1 MSSSSYMF
9 ANVPSNTGSLRA
21 AYEAWLKA
29 RSPQQPAQKIP
40 PSLNKRVGIVGAGM
54 AGLYA
59 ALLLK
64 NRGIDCRLF
73 EAHPER
79 LGGRVYTHRFNQEPN
94 QYFEAGAMRLP
105 QTPEQQPVF
114 DLIHYLNEQIPPESK
129 IDLIPYN
136 LYDPNGNLV
145 YVNGKRAFGG
155 STMTLNYANE
165 HPESLGFNLPPEDRN
180 KTASQLL
187 DEVLQPFFD
196 LLAINFDLGFAKIV
210 QYDNYSLY
218 TYLTEIEG
226 WSMEKVNYVEVMNS
240 ASNQFQSSFTEM
252 VIESMDFSGAKW
264 STIANGM
271 DRLPNACAAL
281 IGEESITMNAPVRQ
295 VENLQDGR
303 IAVHYGDLGEFDT
316 FDSVILALPPAALRM
331 IATPQWSPTK
341 TQAIRSMHFEPLYKI
356 GLRFKTRFWEQL
368 PQAAMGGQ
376 SSSDLPMR
384 WCVYPSYGLGDSG
397 AGVLLLYS
405 WMTDAYNW
413 LPQNPEER
421 VRLALRDLQT
431 LYQNTVDIHEQF
443 IESFDVAWP
452 SEWATGDAMFY
463 PGQFRQ
469 LFNSARQAE
478 QNIYFAGEHLSVHHT
493 WIVGALDSAL
503 FACQQLLGDETL
515 EPLRSPTQTPLH
527 PHQHDYSQCAAAP
540 ILPR

>member
-1 MSSSSYMF
+1 MTSSASMF
-9 ANVPSNTGSLRA
+9 ASVPHHKASLRA

-29 RSPQQPAQKIP
+29 RTPLVSTQKKSPVCNQ
-40 PSLNKRVGIVGAGM
+40 RVGIVGAGM

-64 NRGIDCRLF
+64 SQGIACRIF

-114 DLIHYLNEQIPPESK
+114 DLVNYLNEQIPDSLK

-155 STMTLNYANE
+155 STMTLEYANQ
-165 HPESLGFNLPPEDRN
+165 HPEALGFNLAPEDRN

-196 LLAINFDLGFAKIV
+196 LLEENFELGFAKIV
-210 QYDNYSLY
+210 KYDNYSLY
-218 TYLTEIEG
+218 TYLTEIAG

-240 ASNQFQSSFTEM
+240 ATNQFQSSFTEM

-271 DRLPNACAAL
+271 DRLPLACASL
-281 IGEESITMNAPVRQ
+281 IGADSISMNTPVTQ
-295 VENLQDGR
+295 IENLQDGR
-303 IAVHYGDLGEFDT
+303 VAVHYGELGEFDT
-316 FDSVILALPPAALRM
+316 FDSVILAIPPAALRM
-331 IATPQWSPTK
+331 ISCPQWSPTK
-341 TQAIRSMHFEPLYKI
+341 TQAIRAMHFEPLYKI

-368 PQAAMGGQ
+368 PNAAMGGQ

-384 WCVYPSYGLGDSG
+384 WCVYPSYGLGDTG

-413 LPQNPEER
+413 LPQKPDER

-431 LYQNTVDIHEQF
+431 LYQGTVDIHEQF
-443 IESFDVAWP
+443 IESYDVAWP
-452 SEWATGDAMFY
+452 SEWATGDAMFF

-469 LFNSARQAE
+469 LFNAARQPE

-503 FACQQLLGDETL
+503 LACQQLLNDETL
-515 EPLRSPTQTPLH
+515 APLYSAAQAPQSP
-527 PHQHDYSQCAAAP
+527 HDYNYSQCAASP
-540 ILPR
+540 ILHR